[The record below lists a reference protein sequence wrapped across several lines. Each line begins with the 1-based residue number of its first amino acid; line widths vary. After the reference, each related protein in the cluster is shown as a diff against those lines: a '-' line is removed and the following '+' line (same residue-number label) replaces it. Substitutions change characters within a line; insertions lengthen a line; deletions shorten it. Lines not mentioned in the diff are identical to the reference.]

1 MAAMLCCCSSGPL
14 RSVNSTEQP
23 FYFWYVWALLKG
35 CLLVRGTWKSVVLP
49 FSMKRF
55 WRIDILQVAASGPL
69 VLGGV
74 HVKLSMPMQHELMGP
89 DRDRISKSQ
98 MPNPHSAAYQ

>member
-1 MAAMLCCCSSGPL
+1 MNDHTILPTTAEMEHILLLSPFAM
-14 RSVNSTEQP
+14 
-23 FYFWYVWALLKG
+23 
-35 CLLVRGTWKSVVLP
+35 
-49 FSMKRF
+49 
-55 WRIDILQVAASGPL
+55 WRIDILQLV